1 MRKSKRARKLT
12 LHRETLH
19 RLSPD
24 QLAAAQGGAPATEN
38 TTETCP
44 HSGCFVCDPFPK
56 IEA

>member
-1 MRKSKRARKLT
+1 MKKTKRTSKLT

-19 RLSPD
+19 LLS
-24 QLAAAQGGAPATEN
+24 QVELAAARGG

-56 IEA
+56 VRI